1 MSIKRVLI
9 RCADAAMVVAL
20 VFGSTDART
29 FVAVVAGLMA
39 FVAFVSWFT
48 TYSLE
53 QAHQL
58 GGSGWVSQAVGW
70 VVPVAYAAALV
81 YAAYPTLAA
90 FYIFAVSGA
99 RLKAIDTLKK
109 AHSNEKH

>member
-1 MSIKRVLI
+1 MLKKLLI
-9 RCADAAMVVAL
+9 RGADSAMIAL
-20 VFGSTDART
+20 LVMGSADART

-48 TYSLE
+48 AYSPR
-53 QAHQL
+53 QAQEL
-58 GGSGWVSQAVGW
+58 GGSGWVYQAVGW

-109 AHSNEKH
+109 AQSNESN